1 MADVCYRLPGQEED
15 VPIFRQEEE
24 ASRSKALVLMG
35 DLICADG
42 NTALNK
48 QSWGYMKGIDEN
60 FLAVVTGDP
69 ALHWT
74 GC

>member
-1 MADVCYRLPGQEED
+1 MLWQMSATDCLVRKKMCLSSD
-15 VPIFRQEEE
+15 EEE

-48 QSWGYMKGIDEN
+48 QSLNWD
-60 FLAVVTGDP
+60 T
-69 ALHWT
+69 
-74 GC
+74 